1 MSELSSNFCILPPIA
16 AFQLLVTITWNSG
29 CNTNTRMMKRGASH
43 MKVRQI
49 MSHNVVC
56 VEPTLP
62 IAKVAQKMRELDV
75 GFLPICE
82 NDRLIGTITD
92 RDITIRSV
100 AQGLDPRLIHIREIM
115 SQSVFYCFDDEDVEQ
130 AGKAM
135 QENEVRRILVL
146 DRQKRLVGVVSIGD
160 IARTTGESGLAGE
173 TLGEI
178 AEAA

>member
-1 MSELSSNFCILPPIA
+1 
-16 AFQLLVTITWNSG
+16 
-29 CNTNTRMMKRGASH
+29 

-49 MSHNVVC
+49 MSRNVVII
-56 VEPTLP
+56 EPTLS
-62 IAKVAQKMRELDV
+62 ISKAAQKMRELDI

-100 AQGLDPRLIHIREIM
+100 AQGLDPRLIHVREIM
-115 SQSVFYCFDDEDVEQ
+115 TQMVFYCYDDEDVGHVGEV
-130 AGKAM
+130 M
-135 QENEVRRILVL
+135 QEQEVRRMLILN
-146 DRQKRLVGVVSIGD
+146 RQKRLVGVVSLGD
-160 IARTTGESGLAGE
+160 IAKTSGETQLAGE